1 VYPTTPTLSLDA
13 LHLIVADPK
22 ESDVRARFAGA
33 DGGVVSFDPV
43 DGQAAVLIDADARG
57 ETLPFVSDASTPIV

>member
-1 VYPTTPTLSLDA
+1 MEAPQLTESEVAVCATSLGTPG
-13 LHLIVADPK
+13 V
-22 ESDVRARFAGA
+22 V
-33 DGGVVSFDPV
+33 GGVVSLDPV

>member
-1 VYPTTPTLSLDA
+1 VSLDPA
-13 LHLIVADPK
+13 
-22 ESDVRARFAGA
+22 
-33 DGGVVSFDPV
+33 